1 MKKEKITIKKL
12 GDIQNIAKTVTIWML
27 IVMSVLGF
35 VGMFLGTMFNMPEY
49 LLLLDMLKDYWLPL
63 VISIGGNSAVSKV
76 VDGVK
81 NGREKKLTSKD
92 EEPVCE
98 D

>member
-1 MKKEKITIKKL
+1 MEKEKTTIKKL
-12 GDIQNIAKTVTIWML
+12 GEIPNIAKTVTIWML

-76 VDGVK
+76 VDGAK
-81 NGREKKLTSKD
+81 NGREKKFTSKD